1 MNNEKTQRTVEV
13 EFNPIVE
20 FERSYDGTSVIEIDT
35 CQCYVVIECTDI
47 NWPIS
52 VRNGEILWAEN
63 DARGVDGLMTDE
75 IGELLD
81 DAAEKVDGNE
91 LKQSLANAIA
101 AKVGD
106 RRVWQQYNR
115 DFANCYNV
123 VVSSDEPADLGFG
136 VAEISKD
143 DSLWALELFGC
154 GNDATSWY
162 GSLIVIDDE

>member
-1 MNNEKTQRTVEV
+1 MTNEKTQQTVEV

-20 FERSYDGTSVIEIDT
+20 FEPSYDGTSVIEIDT
-35 CQCYVVIECTDI
+35 CECYVGLEGTNI
-47 NWPIS
+47 NWPIG
-52 VRNGEILWAEN
+52 VRNGQVIWAGH
-63 DARGVDGLMTDE
+63 DAGGADDLTTDE
-75 IGELLD
+75 IDELLEHAIDQVD
-81 DAAEKVDGNE
+81 DDKLE
-91 LKQSLANAIA
+91 QSLANAIA

-106 RRVWQQYNR
+106 RRVWKQYNR

-154 GNDATSWY
+154 GNDATSWH
-162 GSLIVIDDE
+162 GNLIVIDDE